1 MYEDEQNEKKQ
12 LTIFSAIAFGMPV
25 IMGLFMWYG
34 YSQGKNIDL
43 FSMTH
48 MYYPAAGLAE
58 ETISFCLNLSLFAI
72 YCRLS

>member
-43 FSMTH
+43 FSMT
-48 MYYPAAGLAE
+48 LLE
-58 ETISFCLNLSLFAI
+58 
-72 YCRLS
+72 R